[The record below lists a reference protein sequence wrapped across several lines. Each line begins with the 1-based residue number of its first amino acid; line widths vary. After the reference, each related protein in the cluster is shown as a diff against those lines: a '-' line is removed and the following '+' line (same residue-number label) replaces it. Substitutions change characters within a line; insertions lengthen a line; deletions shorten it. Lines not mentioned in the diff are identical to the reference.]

1 MRIAL
6 IGNLNNNFFPIALHL
21 KKAGY
26 DVTLFYRYSVEHF
39 QPKAD
44 TFFLKDLEV
53 CKEVFW
59 SSRLTEE
66 NRKQITKNLVGF
78 DFYIGQGDE
87 AALAAFAGINFDVY
101 YPYGS
106 DFYKYAW
113 QPEKYSILQI
123 VYNKLISK
131 MPIEESLAGTLAGQI
146 KKAIVNAKNVLLDST
161 NSEYENKLIN
171 LNLKGQHQNF
181 PMPFVYPD
189 TYLDNNRLDT
199 HWKTEIDKLRTAN
212 DFLVLYHGRQEW
224 KKALT
229 YKNNDFTN
237 KNTQNLIYGF
247 ASFVKKNQGLSASLV
262 LLDYGN
268 DVNNSKDLIDELG
281 ISSHIVWLP
290 KMYRKDLM
298 YLISL
303 VDVCSGEFNRS
314 FLTFGTV
321 IEAMLMGKP
330 VINYRE
336 DSLYKAQ
343 YPELYPCYVAREPL
357 EIEAAI
363 QRAWENPKERIAMGQ
378 AAREWVLRYFVEKPV
393 KKLVEIIENKRTIL
407 NK

>member
-1 MRIAL
+1 
-6 IGNLNNNFFPIALHL
+6 
-21 KKAGY
+21 
-26 DVTLFYRYSVEHF
+26 
-39 QPKAD
+39 
-44 TFFLKDLEV
+44 
-53 CKEVFW
+53 
-59 SSRLTEE
+59 
-66 NRKQITKNLVGF
+66 
-78 DFYIGQGDE
+78 
-87 AALAAFAGINFDVY
+87 
-101 YPYGS
+101 
-106 DFYKYAW
+106 
-113 QPEKYSILQI
+113 
-123 VYNKLISK
+123 